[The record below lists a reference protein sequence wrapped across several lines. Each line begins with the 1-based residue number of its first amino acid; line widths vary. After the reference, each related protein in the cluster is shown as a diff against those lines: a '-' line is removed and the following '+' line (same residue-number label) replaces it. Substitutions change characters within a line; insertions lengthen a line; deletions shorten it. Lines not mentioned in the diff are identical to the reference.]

1 MIQSTVKKGIELTQT
16 GIPGLDDMLGGGL
29 PKGHVVSVFGGP
41 GTGKTTFSMQF
52 LCNGFKLYDE
62 PGIYVSLD
70 ESPKDV
76 KRNMSAYGWDIEELE
91 KEGKLLLL
99 DASLFKRLS
108 RVMKIAKNKQSE
120 TDKDYSLVTLSS
132 LIRGTVE
139 KVGARRIVV
148 DPMSTFVFQYPE
160 LSERRLA
167 VMDLLSTLRGQEN
180 CTSLIV
186 MDLRSSALEREYQL
200 EEYLTQGTLIL
211 STVSQPES
219 GLTRVILIE
228 KMRGVEHDTQPRPYA
243 MTKQGI
249 QVFAKEKIYA
259 TGFRVH

>member
-1 MIQSTVKKGIELTQT
+1 MIQSTVNKGIELTQT

-29 PKGHVVSVFGGP
+29 PRGRVVSVFGGP
-41 GTGKTTFSMQF
+41 GTGKTTFALQF
-52 LCNGFKLYDE
+52 LCNGFRLYDE

-76 KRNMSAYGWDIEELE
+76 KRNMSAYGWEIEELE
-91 KEGKLLLL
+91 KKGKLLLL

-108 RVMKIAKNKQSE
+108 RVMKMAKYTQSE
-120 TDKDYSLVTLSS
+120 TAKDYSLVTLSN
-132 LIRGTVE
+132 LIKGTIE
-139 KVGARRIVV
+139 KVGAKRIVI
-148 DPMSTFVFQYPE
+148 DPVSTFVFQYPE
-160 LSERRLA
+160 LNERRLA
-167 VMDLLSTLRGQEN
+167 MMDLLSTLRSQED

-186 MDLRSSALEREYQL
+186 MDLRSSALEREYEL
-200 EEYLTQGTLIL
+200 EEYLSQGTLIL

-243 MTKQGI
+243 ITKQGI

-259 TGFRVH
+259 TGFQVH